1 MRSAEGLAAPVLLRP
16 PESRPGAR
24 AGGGRTRTLA
34 YTAGAR
40 AGGGRV
46 PGTHWLKKFLTDRSG
61 TVSLN
66 PMGRPRAFS
75 ESDVVVSASAVFAR
89 RGFAATSVDDLVRA
103 TGVGRASLYGA
114 FGSKDGL
121 FQRCLSGALAA
132 LGPGSAPDPTSAPDG
147 ADPAGGA
154 GAPESGSGPTGP
166 TGATG
171 EPGPAGALDLVLVSL
186 MELAPDDDA
195 LADKIGRALRRAG
208 VSATDLG
215 ERLLAR
221 ADL

>member
-1 MRSAEGLAAPVLLRP
+1 
-16 PESRPGAR
+16 
-24 AGGGRTRTLA
+24 
-34 YTAGAR
+34 
-40 AGGGRV
+40 
-46 PGTHWLKKFLTDRSG
+46 
-61 TVSLN
+61 
-66 PMGRPRAFS
+66 MGRPRAFS
-75 ESDVVVSASAVFAR
+75 ESDVVASASAVFAR

-132 LGPGSAPDPTSAPDG
+132 LGPGTAPDPTSAPDG

-154 GAPESGSGPTGP
+154 GAPGSGSG
-166 TGATG
+166 AAS
-171 EPGPAGALDLVLVSL
+171 EPGALDLVLVSL

-195 LADKIGRALRRAG
+195 LADEIGRALRRVG

>member
-1 MRSAEGLAAPVLLRP
+1 
-16 PESRPGAR
+16 
-24 AGGGRTRTLA
+24 
-34 YTAGAR
+34 
-40 AGGGRV
+40 
-46 PGTHWLKKFLTDRSG
+46 
-61 TVSLN
+61 
-66 PMGRPRAFS
+66 MGRPRTFS
-75 ESDVVVSASAVFAR
+75 ESDVVASASAVFAR

-132 LGPGSAPDPTSAPDG
+132 LGSGSASGPTGAPDG

-154 GAPESGSGPTGP
+154 SAPGSGSGATSPADP
-166 TGATG
+166 AGA
-171 EPGPAGALDLVLVSL
+171 PGALDLVLVSL
-186 MELAPDDDA
+186 MELAPDDSA
-195 LADKIGRALRRAG
+195 LADEIGRALRRAG

>member
-1 MRSAEGLAAPVLLRP
+1 
-16 PESRPGAR
+16 
-24 AGGGRTRTLA
+24 
-34 YTAGAR
+34 
-40 AGGGRV
+40 
-46 PGTHWLKKFLTDRSG
+46 
-61 TVSLN
+61 
-66 PMGRPRAFS
+66 MGRPRAFS
-75 ESDVVVSASAVFAR
+75 ESDVVASASAVFAR

-132 LGPGSAPDPTSAPDG
+132 LGPGTAPDPTSAPDG

-154 GAPESGSGPTGP
+154 GAPGSGSGPASP
-166 TGATG
+166 AG
-171 EPGPAGALDLVLVSL
+171 EPGAASPAGPAGAPGALDLVLVSL

-195 LADKIGRALRRAG
+195 LADEIGRALRRAG

>member
-1 MRSAEGLAAPVLLRP
+1 
-16 PESRPGAR
+16 
-24 AGGGRTRTLA
+24 
-34 YTAGAR
+34 
-40 AGGGRV
+40 
-46 PGTHWLKKFLTDRSG
+46 
-61 TVSLN
+61 
-66 PMGRPRAFS
+66 MGRPRAFS
-75 ESDVVVSASAVFAR
+75 EFDVVASASAVFAR

-132 LGPGSAPDPTSAPDG
+132 LGPGTASGPTSAPDG

-154 GAPESGSGPTGP
+154 GAPGSGSGPASP
-166 TGATG
+166 AG
-171 EPGPAGALDLVLVSL
+171 EPGAASPADPAGAPGALDLVLVSL

-195 LADKIGRALRRAG
+195 LADEIGRALRRAG

>member
-1 MRSAEGLAAPVLLRP
+1 
-16 PESRPGAR
+16 
-24 AGGGRTRTLA
+24 
-34 YTAGAR
+34 
-40 AGGGRV
+40 
-46 PGTHWLKKFLTDRSG
+46 
-61 TVSLN
+61 
-66 PMGRPRAFS
+66 MGRPRAFS
-75 ESDVVVSASAVFAR
+75 ESDVVASASAVFAR

-154 GAPESGSGPTGP
+154 GAP
-166 TGATG
+166 GAAS
-171 EPGPAGALDLVLVSL
+171 PADPADPAGAPGALDLVLVSL
-186 MELAPDDDA
+186 MELAPDDSA
-195 LADKIGRALRRAG
+195 LADEIGRALRRAG

>member
-1 MRSAEGLAAPVLLRP
+1 
-16 PESRPGAR
+16 
-24 AGGGRTRTLA
+24 
-34 YTAGAR
+34 
-40 AGGGRV
+40 
-46 PGTHWLKKFLTDRSG
+46 
-61 TVSLN
+61 
-66 PMGRPRAFS
+66 MGRPRAFS
-75 ESDVVVSASAVFAR
+75 ESDVVASASAVFAR

-121 FQRCLSGALAA
+121 FQRCLGGALAA
-132 LGPGSAPDPTSAPDG
+132 LGPGTAPDPTSAPDG

-154 GAPESGSGPTGP
+154 GAPGSGSGPASP
-166 TGATG
+166 ASPAG
-171 EPGPAGALDLVLVSL
+171 EPGATSPADPAGAPGALDLVLVSL

-195 LADKIGRALRRAG
+195 LADEIGRALRRAG

>member
-1 MRSAEGLAAPVLLRP
+1 
-16 PESRPGAR
+16 
-24 AGGGRTRTLA
+24 
-34 YTAGAR
+34 
-40 AGGGRV
+40 
-46 PGTHWLKKFLTDRSG
+46 
-61 TVSLN
+61 
-66 PMGRPRAFS
+66 MGRPRAFS
-75 ESDVVVSASAVFAR
+75 ESDFVASASAVFAR

-132 LGPGSAPDPTSAPDG
+132 LESGSAPDHPT
-147 ADPAGGA
+147 
-154 GAPESGSGPTGP
+154 
-166 TGATG
+166 
-171 EPGPAGALDLVLVSL
+171 GALDLVLVSL

-195 LADKIGRALRRAG
+195 LADEIGRALRRAG

-215 ERLLAR
+215 ERLLVR

>member
-1 MRSAEGLAAPVLLRP
+1 M
-16 PESRPGAR
+16 
-24 AGGGRTRTLA
+24 
-34 YTAGAR
+34 
-40 AGGGRV
+40 
-46 PGTHWLKKFLTDRSG
+46 
-61 TVSLN
+61 VSLN
-66 PMGRPRAFS
+66 PVGRPRTFS
-75 ESDVVVSASAVFAR
+75 EPDVVASASAVFAR

-132 LGPGSAPDPTSAPDG
+132 LGPGTAPDPTSAPDG

-154 GAPESGSGPTGP
+154 GAPGSGSGATSPADP
-166 TGATG
+166 AGA
-171 EPGPAGALDLVLVSL
+171 PGALDLVLVSL
-186 MELAPDDDA
+186 MELAPDDSA
-195 LADKIGRALRRAG
+195 LADEIGRVLRRAG

>member
-1 MRSAEGLAAPVLLRP
+1 
-16 PESRPGAR
+16 
-24 AGGGRTRTLA
+24 
-34 YTAGAR
+34 
-40 AGGGRV
+40 
-46 PGTHWLKKFLTDRSG
+46 
-61 TVSLN
+61 
-66 PMGRPRAFS
+66 MGRPRAFS
-75 ESDVVVSASAVFAR
+75 ESDVVASASAVFAR

-147 ADPAGGA
+147 ADPAGGT
-154 GAPESGSGPTGP
+154 GAPGSGSGPTGP
-166 TGATG
+166 AG
-171 EPGPAGALDLVLVSL
+171 EPGAASPTGPAGAPGALDLVLVSL

-195 LADKIGRALRRAG
+195 LADEIGRALRRAG

>member
-1 MRSAEGLAAPVLLRP
+1 
-16 PESRPGAR
+16 
-24 AGGGRTRTLA
+24 
-34 YTAGAR
+34 
-40 AGGGRV
+40 
-46 PGTHWLKKFLTDRSG
+46 
-61 TVSLN
+61 
-66 PMGRPRAFS
+66 MGRPRAFS
-75 ESDVVVSASAVFAR
+75 ESDVVASASAVFAR
-89 RGFAATSVDDLVRA
+89 RGFAAASVDDLVRA

-132 LGPGSAPDPTSAPDG
+132 LGPGSAPGPTSAPDG

-154 GAPESGSGPTGP
+154 GAPESGSGPAGP
-166 TGATG
+166 AG
-171 EPGPAGALDLVLVSL
+171 EPGPTSPAGPAGAPGALDLVLVSL

-195 LADKIGRALRRAG
+195 LADEIGRALRRAG

>member
-1 MRSAEGLAAPVLLRP
+1 
-16 PESRPGAR
+16 
-24 AGGGRTRTLA
+24 
-34 YTAGAR
+34 
-40 AGGGRV
+40 
-46 PGTHWLKKFLTDRSG
+46 
-61 TVSLN
+61 
-66 PMGRPRAFS
+66 MGRPRAFS
-75 ESDVVVSASAVFAR
+75 ESDVVASASAVFAR

-132 LGPGSAPDPTSAPDG
+132 LGPGSAPDHPT
-147 ADPAGGA
+147 
-154 GAPESGSGPTGP
+154 
-166 TGATG
+166 
-171 EPGPAGALDLVLVSL
+171 GALDLVLVSL
-186 MELAPDDDA
+186 MELAPDDAA
-195 LADKIGRALRRAG
+195 LADEIGRALRRAG

>member
-1 MRSAEGLAAPVLLRP
+1 
-16 PESRPGAR
+16 
-24 AGGGRTRTLA
+24 
-34 YTAGAR
+34 
-40 AGGGRV
+40 
-46 PGTHWLKKFLTDRSG
+46 
-61 TVSLN
+61 
-66 PMGRPRAFS
+66 MGRPRAFS
-75 ESDVVVSASAVFAR
+75 ESDVVASASAVFAR

-121 FQRCLSGALAA
+121 FQRCLGGALAA
-132 LGPGSAPDPTSAPDG
+132 LGPGTAPDG

-154 GAPESGSGPTGP
+154 GAPESGSGP
-166 TGATG
+166 AG
-171 EPGPAGALDLVLVSL
+171 EPGAASPAGPAGAPGALDLVLVSL

-195 LADKIGRALRRAG
+195 LADEIGRALRRAG

>member
-1 MRSAEGLAAPVLLRP
+1 
-16 PESRPGAR
+16 
-24 AGGGRTRTLA
+24 
-34 YTAGAR
+34 
-40 AGGGRV
+40 
-46 PGTHWLKKFLTDRSG
+46 
-61 TVSLN
+61 
-66 PMGRPRAFS
+66 MGRPRTFS
-75 ESDVVVSASAVFAR
+75 EPDVVARASAVFAR

-132 LGPGSAPDPTSAPDG
+132 LGPGTAPDPTSAPDG

-154 GAPESGSGPTGP
+154 GAPGSGSGATSPADP
-166 TGATG
+166 AGA
-171 EPGPAGALDLVLVSL
+171 PGALDLVLVSL

-195 LADKIGRALRRAG
+195 LADEIGRALRRAG

>member
-1 MRSAEGLAAPVLLRP
+1 
-16 PESRPGAR
+16 
-24 AGGGRTRTLA
+24 
-34 YTAGAR
+34 
-40 AGGGRV
+40 
-46 PGTHWLKKFLTDRSG
+46 
-61 TVSLN
+61 
-66 PMGRPRAFS
+66 MGRPRTFS
-75 ESDVVVSASAVFAR
+75 EPDVVARASAVFAR

-132 LGPGSAPDPTSAPDG
+132 LGPGTAPDPTSAPDG

-154 GAPESGSGPTGP
+154 GAPGSGSGATSPADP
-166 TGATG
+166 AGA
-171 EPGPAGALDLVLVSL
+171 PGALDLVLVSL
-186 MELAPDDDA
+186 MELAPDDSA
-195 LADKIGRALRRAG
+195 LADEIGRALRRAG

>member
-1 MRSAEGLAAPVLLRP
+1 
-16 PESRPGAR
+16 
-24 AGGGRTRTLA
+24 
-34 YTAGAR
+34 
-40 AGGGRV
+40 
-46 PGTHWLKKFLTDRSG
+46 
-61 TVSLN
+61 
-66 PMGRPRAFS
+66 MGRPRAFS
-75 ESDVVVSASAVFAR
+75 ESDVVASASAVFAR

-132 LGPGSAPDPTSAPDG
+132 LGPGTAPDPTSAPDG

-154 GAPESGSGPTGP
+154 GAPGSGSGPASP
-166 TGATG
+166 AG
-171 EPGPAGALDLVLVSL
+171 EPGATSPADPAGAPGALDLVLVSL
-186 MELAPDDDA
+186 MELAPDDSA
-195 LADKIGRALRRAG
+195 LADEIGRALRRAG

>member
-1 MRSAEGLAAPVLLRP
+1 
-16 PESRPGAR
+16 
-24 AGGGRTRTLA
+24 
-34 YTAGAR
+34 
-40 AGGGRV
+40 
-46 PGTHWLKKFLTDRSG
+46 
-61 TVSLN
+61 
-66 PMGRPRAFS
+66 MGRPRAFS
-75 ESDVVVSASAVFAR
+75 ESDVVASASAVFAR

-121 FQRCLSGALAA
+121 FQRCLGGALAA

-154 GAPESGSGPTGP
+154 GAPGSGSGPASP
-166 TGATG
+166 ASPAG
-171 EPGPAGALDLVLVSL
+171 EPGATSPADPAGAPGALDLVLVSL

-195 LADKIGRALRRAG
+195 LADEIGRALRRAG

>member
-1 MRSAEGLAAPVLLRP
+1 
-16 PESRPGAR
+16 
-24 AGGGRTRTLA
+24 
-34 YTAGAR
+34 
-40 AGGGRV
+40 
-46 PGTHWLKKFLTDRSG
+46 
-61 TVSLN
+61 
-66 PMGRPRAFS
+66 MGRPRAFS
-75 ESDVVVSASAVFAR
+75 ESDVVASASAVFAR

-132 LGPGSAPDPTSAPDG
+132 LGSGSASGPTS
-147 ADPAGGA
+147 PAGPA
-154 GAPESGSGPTGP
+154 GAP
-166 TGATG
+166 
-171 EPGPAGALDLVLVSL
+171 GALDLVLVSL
-186 MELAPDDDA
+186 MELAPDDAA
-195 LADKIGRALRRAG
+195 LADEIGRALRRAG

>member
-1 MRSAEGLAAPVLLRP
+1 
-16 PESRPGAR
+16 
-24 AGGGRTRTLA
+24 
-34 YTAGAR
+34 
-40 AGGGRV
+40 
-46 PGTHWLKKFLTDRSG
+46 
-61 TVSLN
+61 
-66 PMGRPRAFS
+66 MGRPRAFS
-75 ESDVVVSASAVFAR
+75 ESDVVASASAVFAH

-147 ADPAGGA
+147 ADPADGPGPAGPA
-154 GAPESGSGPTGP
+154 GAALPAQAS
-166 TGATG
+166 
-171 EPGPAGALDLVLVSL
+171 PAGALDLVLVSL
-186 MELAPDDDA
+186 MELAPDDAA
-195 LADKIGRALRRAG
+195 LADEIGRALRRAG

-221 ADL
+221 AAL

>member
-1 MRSAEGLAAPVLLRP
+1 
-16 PESRPGAR
+16 
-24 AGGGRTRTLA
+24 
-34 YTAGAR
+34 
-40 AGGGRV
+40 
-46 PGTHWLKKFLTDRSG
+46 
-61 TVSLN
+61 
-66 PMGRPRAFS
+66 MGRPRAFS
-75 ESDVVVSASAVFAR
+75 EFDVVASASAVFAR

-103 TGVGRASLYGA
+103 TGVVRASLYGA

-132 LGPGSAPDPTSAPDG
+132 LGPGTASGPTSAPDG

-154 GAPESGSGPTGP
+154 GAPGSGSGPASPAGQP
-166 TGATG
+166 GAAS
-171 EPGPAGALDLVLVSL
+171 PADPAGAPGALDLVLVSL

-195 LADKIGRALRRAG
+195 LADEIGRALRRAG

>member
-1 MRSAEGLAAPVLLRP
+1 
-16 PESRPGAR
+16 
-24 AGGGRTRTLA
+24 
-34 YTAGAR
+34 
-40 AGGGRV
+40 
-46 PGTHWLKKFLTDRSG
+46 
-61 TVSLN
+61 
-66 PMGRPRAFS
+66 MGRPRAFS
-75 ESDVVVSASAVFAR
+75 ESDVVASASAVFAR

-103 TGVGRASLYGA
+103 TGVGA

-132 LGPGSAPDPTSAPDG
+132 LGPGSAPGPTSAPDG

-154 GAPESGSGPTGP
+154 GAPESGSGPAGP
-166 TGATG
+166 AG
-171 EPGPAGALDLVLVSL
+171 EPGPTSPAGPAGAPGALDLVLVSL
-186 MELAPDDDA
+186 MELAPDDSA
-195 LADKIGRALRRAG
+195 LADEIGRALRRAG

>member
-1 MRSAEGLAAPVLLRP
+1 
-16 PESRPGAR
+16 
-24 AGGGRTRTLA
+24 
-34 YTAGAR
+34 
-40 AGGGRV
+40 
-46 PGTHWLKKFLTDRSG
+46 
-61 TVSLN
+61 
-66 PMGRPRAFS
+66 MGRPRAFS
-75 ESDVVVSASAVFAR
+75 ESDVVASASAVFAR

-132 LGPGSAPDPTSAPDG
+132 LGSGSASGPTGAPDG

-154 GAPESGSGPTGP
+154 SAPGSGSGPTGP
-166 TGATG
+166 AG
-171 EPGPAGALDLVLVSL
+171 EPGPTGPAGPAGAPGALDLVLVSL
-186 MELAPDDDA
+186 MELAPDDSA
-195 LADKIGRALRRAG
+195 LADEIGRALRRAG

>member
-1 MRSAEGLAAPVLLRP
+1 
-16 PESRPGAR
+16 
-24 AGGGRTRTLA
+24 
-34 YTAGAR
+34 
-40 AGGGRV
+40 
-46 PGTHWLKKFLTDRSG
+46 
-61 TVSLN
+61 
-66 PMGRPRAFS
+66 MGRPRAFS
-75 ESDVVVSASAVFAR
+75 ESDVVTSASAVFAR

-147 ADPAGGA
+147 ADPAGGT
-154 GAPESGSGPTGP
+154 GAPGSRSGPTGP
-166 TGATG
+166 AG
-171 EPGPAGALDLVLVSL
+171 EPGEPGALDLVLVSL
-186 MELAPDDDA
+186 MELAPDDSA
-195 LADKIGRALRRAG
+195 LADEIGRALRRAG

>member
-1 MRSAEGLAAPVLLRP
+1 
-16 PESRPGAR
+16 
-24 AGGGRTRTLA
+24 
-34 YTAGAR
+34 
-40 AGGGRV
+40 
-46 PGTHWLKKFLTDRSG
+46 
-61 TVSLN
+61 
-66 PMGRPRAFS
+66 MGRPRTFS
-75 ESDVVVSASAVFAR
+75 EPDVVASASAVFAR

-132 LGPGSAPDPTSAPDG
+132 LGSGSASGPTSAPDG

-154 GAPESGSGPTGP
+154 GAPESGSGPAGP
-166 TGATG
+166 AG
-171 EPGPAGALDLVLVSL
+171 EPGPTSPAGPAGAPGALDLVLVSL
-186 MELAPDDDA
+186 MELAPDDAA
-195 LADKIGRALRRAG
+195 LADEIGRALRRAG

-221 ADL
+221 ASL

>member
-1 MRSAEGLAAPVLLRP
+1 
-16 PESRPGAR
+16 
-24 AGGGRTRTLA
+24 
-34 YTAGAR
+34 
-40 AGGGRV
+40 
-46 PGTHWLKKFLTDRSG
+46 
-61 TVSLN
+61 
-66 PMGRPRAFS
+66 MGRPRTFS
-75 ESDVVVSASAVFAR
+75 ESDVVASASAVFAR

-132 LGPGSAPDPTSAPDG
+132 LGSGSASGPTGAPDG

-154 GAPESGSGPTGP
+154 SAPGSGSGPTGP
-166 TGATG
+166 AGEPGPTG
-171 EPGPAGALDLVLVSL
+171 EPGPAGEPGEPGALDLVLVSL
-186 MELAPDDDA
+186 MELAPDDSA
-195 LADKIGRALRRAG
+195 LADEIGRALRRAG